1 MSKKSVVLITIF
13 IFCVAGTY
21 LPADTL
27 TRTGVQPPPGEG
39 DDRLPEIQLII
50 DQNGWNWTAG
60 RTSVSNLSDEAKKNL
75 LGLVAPPEDLSI
87 GEIHVEQ
94 PPVPNPT
101 IFDWRVLGGTTAVK
115 NQGSCGSCWAFNS
128 TGAFESIIKISTG
141 VEWDLSEQQ
150 VVSCNT
156 YGDDCDGGWMTSAYN
171 LFHTFG
177 AVEESCMPYT
187 ATDTVPCTQDECD
200 VVDQVD
206 GWSSVSNNVNS
217 IKAAVQVAP
226 VAVAM
231 FVWNDFYSYDDGCY
245 EHGTT
250 SEVNHGV
257 IIVGWDDDVC
267 DTGAWII
274 KNSWGTGWGI
284 DGYAYMKYGTANIG
298 YGGSLLNYSGTVDPP
313 DAPVNPDPADGEQDT
328 GLDVVLSW
336 DAAPRATSYTVYFGT
351 DSNPPSVAGSV
362 TGTSYD
368 GLGTLDYSTTYYW
381 RIKANNGGGSASSP
395 VWSFS
400 TMAETLPPD
409 EPVNPDPVDGAEN
422 TLLDI
427 QLCWD
432 EAARAESYTVYF
444 GVDADPPVV
453 VGSMTGT
460 CYDGL
465 GTLEFSTTY
474 FWRVKAN
481 NAAGSTSSPVW
492 SFTTMPVPPPPTPE
506 MLVTGPGEGPNNA
519 PLVRV
524 FDPTSTASPVNEFL
538 AYGASAY
545 GVNVVC
551 GDLDNDGTAEII
563 TGPGPGA
570 IFGPQVRAF
579 EPDGTPMG
587 SQVNFFAYGT
597 LKYGVNVAA
606 ADINGD
612 GHDDIITGAGPG
624 AVFGPHVRAFDCS
637 SGTAT
642 AISGVSF
649 FAYGTLKWGANVVGG
664 DIDGDGYA
672 EIITGAG
679 PGKVFGSHV
688 RAFNYDGGTLAA
700 IPQVSF
706 FAYTTNQFG
715 VRVACGDIDGDGMDE
730 IITAPGPGTVFG
742 PHIRAF
748 NYDGLTLAPISG
760 VSFMAYEEYSEYGAT
775 VGTADLDNDGYDEIL
790 TGPGPG
796 ASFESRVRAW
806 DYDGVGPVV
815 PMESIDFTAYDSG
828 LFGYGV
834 KVTGGDF

>member
-1 MSKKSVVLITIF
+1 MFHKPLILLIIVALFTVAAPSPAEPLTPVTI
-13 IFCVAGTY
+13 
-21 LPADTL
+21 
-27 TRTGVQPPPGEG
+27 QPPAGEG
-39 DDRLPEIQLII
+39 DARLPEIQLMIER
-50 DQNGWNWTAG
+50 NGWDWTAG
-60 RTSVSNLSDEAKKNL
+60 RTSVSNLSDEQKKML
-75 LGLVAPPEDLSI
+75 LGVVAPPEDLSL
-87 GEIHVEQ
+87 GEIHVDQ
-94 PPVPNPT
+94 PAVPNPT

-128 TGAFESIIKISTG
+128 TGAFESIIKINTG

-156 YGDDCDGGWMTSAYN
+156 SGDGCDGGWMTSAYN
-171 LFHTFG
+171 LFYTFG
-177 AVEESCMPYT
+177 AVEESCMPY
-187 ATDTVPCTQDECD
+187 AASDTVPCTQDECT
-200 VVDQVD
+200 VVDVID

-231 FVWNDFYSYDDGCY
+231 YVWNDFYSYDDGCY

-267 DTGAWII
+267 GTGAWII

-298 YGGSLLNYSGTVDPP
+298 YGGSLLQYSGTVDPP
-313 DAPVNPDPADGEQDT
+313 DAPDNPDPADGAQDT
-328 GLDVVLSW
+328 VRDVTLHW

-351 DSNPPSVAGSV
+351 DSNPPVAGSV

-368 GLGTLDYSTTYYW
+368 GLGTLDFSTTYYW
-381 RIKANNGGGSASSP
+381 RIKANNDSGSASSP

-400 TMAETLPPD
+400 TLAETLPPD
-409 EPVNPDPVDGAEN
+409 EPVNPDPADGAEN

-427 QLCWD
+427 DLCWD

-444 GVDADPPVV
+444 GEDPSPPVV
-453 VGSMTGT
+453 AGSMSGT
-460 CYDGL
+460 CFEGL

-474 FWRVKAN
+474 YWRVKAN
-481 NAAGSTSSPVW
+481 NGSGSTSSPVW
-492 SFTTMPVPPPPTPE
+492 SFSTMPAPPPPQPA
-506 MLVTGPGEGPNNA
+506 MIVTGPGEGPDNA

-524 FDPTSTASPVNEFL
+524 FDPTDTAVPVSEFS

-545 GVNVVC
+545 GVNVIC
-551 GDLDNDGTAEII
+551 GDLDNDGSAEII

-570 IFGPQVRAF
+570 IFGPQVRGF
-579 EPDGTPMG
+579 ELDGTPLG
-587 SQVNFFAYGT
+587 SAVNFFAYGT

-606 ADINGD
+606 ADLNGD
-612 GHDDIITGAGPG
+612 GCDDIITGAGPG

-637 SGTAT
+637 SGTAS
-642 AISGVSF
+642 AIPGVSF
-649 FAYGTLKWGANVVGG
+649 FAYGTLKFGANVTGG

-679 PGKVFGSHV
+679 PGKVFGPHV
-688 RAFNYDGGTLAA
+688 RAFNYDGAA
-700 IPQVSF
+700 VTPIRSVNF
-706 FAYTTNQFG
+706 FAYTTNQWG
-715 VRVACGDIDGDGMDE
+715 VRVACGDLDGDGMDE
-730 IITAPGPGTVFG
+730 IVTAPGPGTVFG

-748 NYDGLTLAPISG
+748 NYDGSSLAPVAG
-760 VSFMAYEEYSEYGAT
+760 VSFMAYDEYSEYGAT
-775 VGTADLDNDGYDEIL
+775 VGLADIDNDGYDEII

-796 ASFESRVRAW
+796 ASFEARVRAW
-806 DYDGVGPVV
+806 NYDGTGPLAPV
-815 PMESIDFTAYDSG
+815 ESIDFPAYD
-828 LFGYGV
+828 LAEFGYGV
-834 KVTGGDF
+834 KVSGGDF